1 MHRFVGRARPES
13 HDARRRARN
22 PIVSGTVVMDFLLKI
37 EQSGVSQWIRSSESI
52 VGYTGILLLHTIGM
66 GIVVGVSACID
77 LRILGF
83 APALRLTGLA
93 KFFPTLWFGFW
104 LNAISGLILLAI
116 DLTKKLG
123 NPDFYV
129 KMVFIAIAVVT
140 VRMLKTEAFGAA
152 AVDEGPASGKAR
164 VLAATSLICWL
175 GAIVSGRLL
184 AYLG

>member
-1 MHRFVGRARPES
+1 
-13 HDARRRARN
+13 
-22 PIVSGTVVMDFLLKI
+22 MDFLLKI

-66 GIVVGVSACID
+66 GIVVGISACID

-83 APALRLTGLA
+83 APALRLNGLA
-93 KFFPTLWFGFW
+93 RFFPTLWFGFW
-104 LNAISGLILLAI
+104 LNALSGLILLAI

-129 KMVFIAIAVVT
+129 KMVFIAVAVVT
-140 VRMLKTEAFGAA
+140 VRMLKTHAFGGT
-152 AVDEGPASGKAR
+152 AVEDGPASGKAR